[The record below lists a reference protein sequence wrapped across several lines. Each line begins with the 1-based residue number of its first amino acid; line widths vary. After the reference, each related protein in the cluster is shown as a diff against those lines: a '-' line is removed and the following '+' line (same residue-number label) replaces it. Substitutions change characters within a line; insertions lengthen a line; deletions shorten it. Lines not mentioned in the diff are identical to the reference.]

1 MEYSQNPSKT
11 THDDTPKFSFPVT
24 SLLQKVR
31 TNLVI
36 NSKWTELNGAMG
48 DMGTF
53 IPMVLALALAKD
65 LNVGTTLIFT
75 GIYNILGGAIY
86 GVPRSIQPMKSI
98 VAVA

>member
-1 MEYSQNPSKT
+1 
-11 THDDTPKFSFPVT
+11 
-24 SLLQKVR
+24 
-31 TNLVI
+31 
-36 NSKWTELNGAMG
+36 MG